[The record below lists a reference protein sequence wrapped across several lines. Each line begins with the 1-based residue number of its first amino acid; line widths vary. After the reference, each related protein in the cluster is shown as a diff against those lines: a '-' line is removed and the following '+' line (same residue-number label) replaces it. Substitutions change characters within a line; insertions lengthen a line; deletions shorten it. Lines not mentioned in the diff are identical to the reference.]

1 MRPIAVA
8 PTIAGMFFD
17 TPALRTLIDLALQE
31 DVGIG
36 DAATMA
42 TVAAGQRGVATVRAK
57 APTIVCGGAV
67 FALVMRRV
75 DPQLQLDLH
84 IAEGAYAATGD
95 VVITIEG
102 EVASILTAERT
113 ALNFMGRMSGI
124 ATATA
129 EAVQAVAGTRT
140 VILDTRKT
148 LPGFRMLD
156 KYAVRTGGGGNH
168 RSALDSGVLLKENHV
183 QAAGGVAAAVRAA
196 KAGAAHLLKVEV
208 EVETLADLDEAIAA
222 GADIVMLDNMDLAMT
237 AAAVAQAAGRVQLE
251 ASGNMTLE
259 RLRAVAETGVDFI
272 SIGGLTHTVRAA
284 DLSLRLVA
292 SR

>member
-1 MRPIAVA
+1 
-8 PTIAGMFFD
+8 MFFD

-36 DAATMA
+36 DAATLT
-42 TVAAGQRGVATVRAK
+42 TVPAGQRGVATVRAK
-57 APTIVCGGAV
+57 ATTIFAGGPV

-75 DPQLQLDLH
+75 DPALRVTLH
-84 IAEGAYAATGD
+84 AAEGDHVADGTT
-95 VVITIEG
+95 VITIEG
-102 EVASILTAERT
+102 AIASILTAERT
-113 ALNFMGRMSGI
+113 ALNFLGRSCGI
-124 ATATA
+124 AAATRQ
-129 EAVQAVAGTRT
+129 AVDAVAGTRT
-140 VILDTRKT
+140 IVLDTRKT

-156 KYAVRTGGGGNH
+156 KYAVRVGGGGNH

-183 QAAGGVAAAVRAA
+183 AAAGGVAAAVRAA

-237 AAAVAQAAGRVQLE
+237 AEAVRRAAGRVQLE

-284 DLSLRLVA
+284 DLSLRLRT
-292 SR
+292 SP